1 MRFFALVLPIVLL
14 LPGHGHAS
22 AEEALPLP
30 SVTLDEVKEPAVELT
45 KAERIDKLFETLTT
59 SKDERAAKEAERSI
73 LRLWLESDSD
83 TVDLLMNW
91 ALGATQEQ
99 RYPRALD
106 FLDRVIVM
114 KPDYAE
120 GWNKRATVHFLMED
134 YSRSLADIGQVL
146 ALEPRHFGALSGFG
160 MIMRALGE
168 DEQAM
173 IAYREALAVDPYL
186 DNVQEALDEL
196 EAKEVG
202 ESL

>member
-1 MRFFALVLPIVLL
+1 MRFLALVLPIVVL

-22 AEEALPLP
+22 TEEALPLP

-168 DEQAM
+168 DERAM
-173 IAYREALAVDPYL
+173 TAYREALAVDPYL

-196 EAKEVG
+196 EAKDIG

>member
-1 MRFFALVLPIVLL
+1 MRFLALVLPIVLL

-22 AEEALPLP
+22 TEEALPLP

-99 RYPRALD
+99 RYPLALD

-168 DEQAM
+168 DERAM
-173 IAYREALAVDPYL
+173 TAYREALAVDPYL

-196 EAKEVG
+196 EAKDIG

>member
-1 MRFFALVLPIVLL
+1 M
-14 LPGHGHAS
+14 
-22 AEEALPLP
+22 P
-30 SVTLDEVKEPAVELT
+30 SVTIDEVKEPAVELT

-168 DEQAM
+168 DERAM
-173 IAYREALAVDPYL
+173 TAYREALAVDPYL

-196 EAKEVG
+196 EAKDIG

>member
-1 MRFFALVLPIVLL
+1 MRFIALVLPIVLL

-22 AEEALPLP
+22 TEEALPLP

-168 DEQAM
+168 DERAM
-173 IAYREALAVDPYL
+173 TAYREALAVDPYL

-196 EAKEVG
+196 EAKDIG

>member
-1 MRFFALVLPIVLL
+1 MRFLALVLPIVLL
-14 LPGHGHAS
+14 LPGHCHAS

-30 SVTLDEVKEPAVELT
+30 SVTIDEVKEPAVELT

-196 EAKEVG
+196 EAKDIG

>member
-1 MRFFALVLPIVLL
+1 MRFLALVLPIVLL

-22 AEEALPLP
+22 TEEALPLP

-168 DEQAM
+168 DERAM
-173 IAYREALAVDPYL
+173 TAYREALAVDPYL

-196 EAKEVG
+196 EAKDIG